1 MFLRIRRIIKFQLIL
16 RFFRTLVL
24 YWFGRALS
32 KHLDKIRHSNEIDSR
47 SKDVLLLESL
57 DEKSITD
64 THHKMRRRLLFFIS
78 AR

>member
-1 MFLRIRRIIKFQLIL
+1 M
-16 RFFRTLVL
+16 RFFRTLFV

-32 KHLDKIRHSNEIDSR
+32 KHLNKIRHSNENDSR

-64 THHKMRRRLLFFIS
+64 NHHKMRGRLLFFICTKQS
-78 AR
+78 LMK

>member
-1 MFLRIRRIIKFQLIL
+1 M
-16 RFFRTLVL
+16 

-32 KHLDKIRHSNEIDSR
+32 KHLVKILHSNENDSR

-64 THHKMRRRLLFFIS
+64 TDHKMRGRLQFFIS

>member
-1 MFLRIRRIIKFQLIL
+1 M
-16 RFFRTLVL
+16 

-32 KHLDKIRHSNEIDSR
+32 KHLVKILHSNENDSR

-64 THHKMRRRLLFFIS
+64 TNHKMRGRLLFS
-78 AR
+78 SVLNNLS